1 MGAFERIIW
10 VGAVAAVS
18 IVLTAAY
25 MLRLYQKT
33 MTGEPNPRL
42 LAMKD
47 LGGREVTALV
57 PIAALTIV
65 LGLYPAPVLKVV
77 EPSVQWTMEVVGMS
91 DPDPVVDVEEGQQ

>member
-1 MGAFERIIW
+1 
-10 VGAVAAVS
+10 
-18 IVLTAAY
+18 
-25 MLRLYQKT
+25 MLFRS
-33 MTGEPNPRL
+33 
-42 LAMKD
+42 
-47 LGGREVTALV
+47 ALV